1 MEMEALALCI
11 GHLFQMPS
19 MPTEESDQAIEPR
32 KRCMYARSVP
42 AQLVVLEASSK
53 VWLNIA
59 PGALNQILTTHFAF
73 QFHPVLPVK
82 NQHLVYVLLV
92 PQVLTIAR
100 AERNQKP
107 RAALVR
113 YPMQVQ
119 LRVYMMEQLSALLEH
134 ISIHLPQLLV
144 RIAQLV
150 LQAMLVRVDQSHQL
164 LVLLVK
170 L

>member
-1 MEMEALALCI
+1 MEALALCI

-59 PGALNQILTTHFAF
+59 PGVLNQILTTHFAF
-73 QFHPVLPVK
+73 QFHPVLPDRD
-82 NQHLVYVLLV
+82 QHMVYALLV

-100 AERNQKP
+100 AERQQKP
-107 RAALVR
+107 RAALAR
-113 YPMQVQ
+113 FPMQVQ
-119 LRVYMMEQLSALLEH
+119 LRVFGIIQLSALLEH
-134 ISIHLPQLLV
+134 ISTQLL
-144 RIAQLV
+144 
-150 LQAMLVRVDQSHQL
+150 HQIIRT
-164 LVLLVK
+164 VLLVP
-170 L
+170 LVMLVQVGQLLHHPVSLANM

>member
-73 QFHPVLPVK
+73 QFHPVLQGK
-82 NQHLVYVLLV
+82 SQDLVYALIAPLGPSIALV
-92 PQVLTIAR
+92 EPP
-100 AERNQKP
+100 QKP
-107 RAALVR
+107 RAVLAKFLMLV
-113 YPMQVQ
+113 QQ
-119 LRVYMMEQLSALLEH
+119 LVYGIIQQSVELVH
-134 ISIHLPQLLV
+134 ISIHLLHRPILTAQLVPQVIIVWEVLLPQLL
-144 RIAQLV
+144 AV
-150 LQAMLVRVDQSHQL
+150 LA
-164 LVLLVK
+164 K
-170 L
+170 

>member
-1 MEMEALALCI
+1 MEALALCI
-11 GHLFQMPS
+11 GHIIQMPS

-73 QFHPVLPVK
+73 QFHPVPLDK
-82 NQHLVYVLLV
+82 NQHLVYALLV

-100 AERNQKP
+100 AERQQKP
-107 RAALVR
+107 RAALAR

-119 LRVYMMEQLSALLEH
+119 LRVYMMEQLSALLVH
-134 ISIHLPQLLV
+134 ISTQLLHQIIRTV
-144 RIAQLV
+144 LLVPLVMLV
-150 LQAMLVRVDQSHQL
+150 LVGQL
-164 LVLLVK
+164 LHHPVLLVK

>member
-1 MEMEALALCI
+1 MEALALCI

-73 QFHPVLPVK
+73 QFHPVPLDK
-82 NQHLVYVLLV
+82 NQHLVYALLV

-100 AERNQKP
+100 AERQQKP
-107 RAALVR
+107 RAALAR
-113 YPMQVQ
+113 FPMQVQ
-119 LRVYMMEQLSALLEH
+119 LRVFGIIQLSALLEH
-134 ISIHLPQLLV
+134 ISTQLLHQII

-150 LQAMLVRVDQSHQL
+150 PLVMHVQVGQL
-164 LVLLVK
+164 LHHPVLLVK